1 MELENE
7 ELFTAF
13 LTHYLKDAAFDADAY
28 LEQLII
34 HWGETGETTFTLNPE
49 ETASGLAETI
59 PFSVKT
65 RYFIRENGAEV
76 PVDDPDEGFDTYRPV
91 LCFTTAEAVET
102 PAPAEPVP
110 HSALN
115 PLTLIRHRAGR
126 TRRTLALLSGV
137 SEETLERYEQPGF
150 DLGQLP
156 LATADAIA
164 KALNVHAED
173 LLSCAPT
180 APRNLR

>member
-1 MELENE
+1 MERENE

-13 LTHYLKDAAFDADAY
+13 LTHHLKDAAFDADAY

-76 PVDDPDEGFDTYRPV
+76 PV
-91 LCFTTAEAVET
+91 
-102 PAPAEPVP
+102 
-110 HSALN
+110 
-115 PLTLIRHRAGR
+115 IRHRAGR